1 MRANRM
7 TTIIIPPPSGRETLF
22 DLLNVG
28 HEKKKPIDQINN
40 NSVIFQRI
48 PFVVPLLLPTCK
60 SLDTEGGSVDG
71 LSSCCYSVSSEELM
85 PTTQTR

>member
-28 HEKKKPIDQINN
+28 HEKKKPIDQLNN

-48 PFVVPLLLPTCK
+48 PFVVPLLRP
-60 SLDTEGGSVDG
+60 
-71 LSSCCYSVSSEELM
+71 SVSHW
-85 PTTQTR
+85 TRKGGQSMGSPLVAIRFPVKS